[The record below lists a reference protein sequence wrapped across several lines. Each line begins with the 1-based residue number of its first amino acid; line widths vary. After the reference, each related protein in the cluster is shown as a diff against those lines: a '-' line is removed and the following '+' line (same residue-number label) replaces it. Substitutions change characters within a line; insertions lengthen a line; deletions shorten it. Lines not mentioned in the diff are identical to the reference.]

1 MSKRI
6 LITGGAGFIG
16 SHLGD
21 ELLRHGYRVR
31 ILDNLDPQ
39 VHASGEPPDY
49 LDPEF
54 EFMHGDV
61 RDAGSVRRALEG
73 VDAIFHF
80 AAKVGVG
87 QSMYR
92 IADYSDTNIMGT
104 AVLLEQLMERPVE
117 RLIVASS
124 MSIYG
129 EGRYRTPGGRV
140 VDGERDDAQL
150 ARGEWDVRGP
160 DGESLVAI
168 PTAEDKTP
176 ALASIYALTKMHQE
190 VMCLVHGRAY
200 NIPTIGLRFFNTYGD
215 RQALSNPYTGVL
227 AIFAARL
234 LNDKRPLIFE
244 DGEQKRDFVHVT
256 DVARACRLALETPE
270 AAGQVFN
277 VGSGEAV
284 AIRELA
290 LRSAALMGKDISPEI
305 TGKYRK
311 GDIRNCFADI
321 ARAREVLGFA
331 PRVELE
337 QGLARLTEWLAG
349 QSAMDRVEH
358 ASRELTVR
366 GLAV

>member
-31 ILDNLDPQ
+31 VLDNLDPQ
-39 VHASGEPPDY
+39 VHGSSGPPEY
-49 LDPEF
+49 LDPEL
-54 EFMHGDV
+54 EFMQGDV
-61 RDAGSVRRALEG
+61 RDADSVRRALEG
-73 VDAIFHF
+73 VDAVFHF

-92 IADYSDTNIMGT
+92 IAEYSDTNIMGT
-104 AVLLEQLMERPVE
+104 AVLLEQLMDHPVE

-124 MSIYG
+124 MSVYG
-129 EGRYRTPGGRV
+129 EGRYRTSAGRV

-150 ARGEWDVRGP
+150 ARGEWHVRGA
-160 DGESLVAI
+160 DGEPLVPI

-176 ALASIYALTKMHQE
+176 SLASIYALSKMHQE

-200 NIPTIGLRFFNTYGD
+200 QIPTVGLRFFNTYGD

-244 DGEQKRDFVHVT
+244 DGVQQRDFVHVR
-256 DVARACRLALETPE
+256 DVARACRLALETTQ
-270 AAGQVFN
+270 AAGRVFN
-277 VGSGEAV
+277 VGSGEPV
-284 AIRELA
+284 AIRDLA
-290 LRSAALMGKDISPEI
+290 MRTATLMGKDIRPEI

-321 ARAREVLGFA
+321 GRARDVLGFA
-331 PRVELE
+331 PQVGLDE
-337 QGLARLTEWLAG
+337 GLARLTEWLAG

-358 ASRELTVR
+358 AGRELTAR